1 MKENYIKNLI
11 LNDIK
16 ENLPKWSELDE
27 ESKLLNYIEFKLFL
41 NNEFDL
47 FSFQSKKW
55 NVVISK
61 NIINDLD
68 KFNKIKPVLNELTNG
83 LNIWRRLSF
92 SRISSYLE
100 LKDFKKRHEILK
112 KLKNLENEEEA
123 NSLNEKLIKLKKLG
137 GKDILQML
145 FNIQHLRVNDNEIS
159 NKPPLNLFGEKI
171 KFLCQDTNQLLFT
184 MFDSK
189 KSMVYFLDI
198 LSHEDLYKYN
208 KLFNII
214 LNENFP
220 QPFNVLKGI
229 HMTDKDYGWS
239 DEECMNIIVNG
250 GNVLFQVGENCV
262 SLINH
267 LRSSG
272 NSWKVIRIYNSIMQ
286 NIPNDYYF
294 SEFNYFF

>member
-1 MKENYIKNLI
+1 MKENNIKNLI
-11 LNDIK
+11 LRDIK

-27 ESKLLNYIEFKLFL
+27 ESKLFNYIEFKLFL
-41 NNEFDL
+41 NQEFDL
-47 FSFQSKKW
+47 FSFESKKW

-61 NIINDLD
+61 NISNDLD
-68 KFNKIKPVLNELTNG
+68 KFNKIKPVLTELTSG
-83 LNIWRRLSF
+83 LNIWRRLPF
-92 SRISSYLE
+92 SRISTYLE
-100 LKDFKKRHEILK
+100 LKHFKKRHEILK

-123 NSLNEKLIKLKKLG
+123 NSLNEKLIKLKKLE

-171 KFLCQDTNQLLFT
+171 KFLCQDTNQLLFA

-189 KSMVYFLDI
+189 KSTVYFLDI

-220 QPFNVLKGI
+220 QPFHVFKDL
-229 HMTDKDYGWS
+229 HHEDYGWS
-239 DEECMNIIVNG
+239 DKKSMSLMMNG
-250 GNVLFQVGENCV
+250 LTVLFNINKNTA

-267 LRSSG
+267 LHTSGDSS
-272 NSWKVIRIYNSIMQ
+272 KVIRIYNSIIQ

-294 SEFNYFF
+294 SEFNY

>member
-68 KFNKIKPVLNELTNG
+68 KLNKIKPVLTELTSG

-123 NSLNEKLIKLKKLG
+123 NSLNEKLIKLKKLE

-145 FNIQHLRVNDNEIS
+145 FNIQHLRVNDDKIG

-171 KFLCQDTNQLLFT
+171 NFLCQNTNQLLFA

-208 KLFNII
+208 KLLNII

-220 QPFNVLKGI
+220 QPFNALKGPFV
-229 HMTDKDYGWS
+229 MDKDCGWS
-239 DEECMNIIVNG
+239 DEECKNIIVQG
-250 GNVLFQVGENCV
+250 GNVLFQVSGNWV

-267 LRSSG
+267 LRTSGDSS
-272 NSWKVIRIYNSIMQ
+272 KVIGIYNSIIQ

-294 SEFNYFF
+294 SEFNY